1 MPTTLL
7 LAPLPGFSD
16 LPTALNSERESKRL
30 TAAAAA
36 KGGSERKGDR
46 KFLEGFLASSRHRAI
61 DVRLCTTT
69 DATARAAAAIVPFS

>member
-36 KGGSERKGDR
+36 AKGGSERKGDR
-46 KFLEGFLASSRHRAI
+46 KFLEGFLASRRRRA
-61 DVRLCTTT
+61 
-69 DATARAAAAIVPFS
+69 P